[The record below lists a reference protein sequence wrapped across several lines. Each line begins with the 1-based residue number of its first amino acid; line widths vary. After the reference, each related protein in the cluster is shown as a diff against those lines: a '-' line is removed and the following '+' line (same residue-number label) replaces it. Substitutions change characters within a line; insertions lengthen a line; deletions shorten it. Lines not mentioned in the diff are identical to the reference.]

1 MTPAIDAD
9 APRWEISLR
18 RITILIARL
27 GLAYLFFTQL
37 FWKLPPTFGC
47 SNDFAFPTPASQNYW
62 QANGSGGLCYWMGLE
77 SVFAPQD
84 RQVLV
89 ADMRPAGL
97 PKIGLNI
104 APLAQLNA
112 LIIDNVF
119 KPGIAFWGWLLW
131 LAEFWVFVS
140 LLFGFLTRL
149 GALAALGVSLQLYIG
164 LANIPRPYEW
174 EWSYGG
180 MILLSLLMLGLGVGR
195 WLGLD
200 AVLRRRLAARPAPR
214 RFLAR
219 LLMALT

>member
-1 MTPAIDAD
+1 MTTAAD
-9 APRWEISLR
+9 TPRWEDTLR
-18 RITILIARL
+18 KITVLIGRL

-47 SNDFAFPTPASQNYW
+47 TNDFAFPTAAAAPNYW

-97 PKIGLNI
+97 PKLGLNI

-112 LIIDNVF
+112 LVIDNVF

-131 LAEFWVFVS
+131 LAEFWVFIS
-140 LLFGFLTRL
+140 LLLGFLTRL
-149 GALAALGVSLQLYIG
+149 GALAALGVSFQLFIG

-195 WLGLD
+195 WLGVD
-200 AVLRRRLAARPAPR
+200 AVLRRRIATRPAPR
-214 RFLAR
+214 GLLAR
-219 LLMALT
+219 LLLALS